1 MKTSKKLVALLL
13 VFVVCASALVACG
26 SKSTNTT
33 TTTTNTAATTT
44 TNTAAATTTT
54 NNTAAATTTT
64 NTAAAGNTV
73 TSNMVENVT
82 PEIVKL
88 AGTSPIK
95 FAVTLQNTSNP
106 FFTEIKVGLQEAIDA
121 LGNGSTLD
129 VYDANTDIN
138 KQVSDMEDAINKG
151 INVLFVNSV
160 DSTGVNPAIEEAHK
174 AGVICIA
181 IDTPLDDPSL
191 LATTVASDNY
201 QAGVLCAD
209 NLATAINS
217 TGNLGAYCVSINKVA
232 KLRADGFS
240 ETITKSYPNMKIVN
254 TQEGTAGS
262 ADASLPC
269 MEAILQAN
277 PDIVGQFAL
286 NDPSA
291 QGCISAIEAAN
302 KIDQIKVVGIDGSKE
317 AKALI
322 KEGKQL
328 GSSAQFPGKMGTLS
342 VIAAVEA
349 LAGQK
354 LQEHTYIQ
362 TIWCNKD
369 NCDTMKNYDYDN

>member
-1 MKTSKKLVALLL
+1 MKTGKKLTALLL
-13 VFVVCASALVACG
+13 VFIVCASALVACG
-26 SKSTNTT
+26 SSNSS
-33 TTTTNTAATTT
+33 NTAATTT

-54 NNTAAATTTT
+54 NTTTTTT
-64 NTAAAGNTV
+64 NTTAAANTTATADTGNSITSNTV
-73 TSNMVENVT
+73 ENIT

-88 AGTSPIK
+88 AGTKPIK

-106 FFTEIKVGLQEAIDA
+106 FFTEIKVGLQTAIDA

-129 VYDANTDIN
+129 VYDANTDIT
-138 KQVSDMEDAINKG
+138 KQVTDMEDAINKG
-151 INVLFVNSV
+151 INVLFVNAV
-160 DSTGVNPAIEEAHK
+160 DSTGVNTAIEEANK

-209 NLATAINS
+209 NLAAALGEK
-217 TGNLGAYCVSINKVA
+217 GNLGAYLRSTSKVA
-232 KLRADGFS
+232 KLRGDGFS
-240 ETITKSYPNMKIVN
+240 ETIAKSYPNMKIVN
-254 TQEGTAGS
+254 AQEGTAGS
-262 ADASLPC
+262 ADAALPC

-277 PDIVGQFAL
+277 PDITGQFAL

-302 KIDQIKVVGIDGSKE
+302 KLDQIKVVGIDGSKE

-328 GSSAQFPGKMGTLS
+328 GSSAQFPGKMGTLA
-342 VIAAVEA
+342 VIAAVQS